1 MHLECICIYNFTVP
15 SSCDYICPPFLFSL
29 AGGQESREL
38 EGCQKRP
45 ARLAAE
51 TFTSQA
57 GRHTESDRRRK
68 GGKEKVRKT
77 SELLSLDLSVS
88 RLCVCLLPV
97 SPFLF
102 FFLVKA
108 ILYLPAFVGRG

>member
-1 MHLECICIYNFTVP
+1 M
-15 SSCDYICPPFLFSL
+15 
-29 AGGQESREL
+29 
-38 EGCQKRP
+38 
-45 ARLAAE
+45 
-51 TFTSQA
+51 
-57 GRHTESDRRRK
+57 
-68 GGKEKVRKT
+68 RKT